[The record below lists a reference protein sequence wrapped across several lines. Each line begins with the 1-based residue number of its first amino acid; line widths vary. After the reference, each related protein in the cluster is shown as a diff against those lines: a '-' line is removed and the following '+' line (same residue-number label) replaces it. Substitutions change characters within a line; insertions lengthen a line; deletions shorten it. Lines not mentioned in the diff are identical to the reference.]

1 MTRLALF
8 GSVLMLAVV
17 AAVALPGR
25 PAEAQSQCYQ
35 ETGFCIENPL
45 FQEYFRVRGGTRIL
59 GYPVSRTF
67 TLEGNQ
73 VQFFQRV
80 VLQQAGN
87 SVNRLNVLDPDVM
100 PMTHANGS
108 TFPAPDTS
116 LGGPGAIPDPSSPD
130 YADRVIDF
138 VARYSPN
145 TWNGQNVGFFDLFT
159 STVPIDIAFPGQ
171 TPNPGLVTL
180 LNMEIWGVPT
190 SQPTPDPANAGFIYQ
205 RFQRGIM
212 HYRAEQNVTEGI
224 LVADYLKSVMTLRNL
239 PPDLAEEM
247 RNSRYFGQYDPS
259 VPNWVKRPAEL
270 PNTNLTNAF
279 EPGSGDVMTPPPAP
293 VPATAVP
300 GATAA
305 TTGPTVSIQ
314 VDDDTID
321 SGDQITITV
330 IARDPRGLEWIA
342 WEGDDTNDGEL
353 DREHRFDCNGQT
365 ECASV
370 WTVTATKTGTHTLR
384 ARAQT
389 TDDVESELA
398 SVNVRVREVSAT
410 PVPTAAP
417 TSAPT
422 SAPTTAPTMAP
433 TTGPTGVP
441 KP

>member
-1 MTRLALF
+1 MRRLTLF
-8 GSVLMLAVV
+8 GSFLLCAIV

-25 PAEAQSQCYQ
+25 PAEAQSSCYQ
-35 ETGFCIENPL
+35 ETGFCIENPA

-80 VLQQAGN
+80 VLQQSGT

-100 PMTHANGS
+100 PMTQANGS

-138 VARYSPN
+138 VAKYSPN
-145 TWNGQNVGFFDLFT
+145 QWNSQNVGFFDLFKG
-159 STVPIDIAFPGQ
+159 TVPTEIAFPGQ

-190 SQPTPDPANAGFIYQ
+190 SQPTPDPANGGFIYQ

-247 RNSRYFGQYDPS
+247 RNSRYYGQYDPS
-259 VPNWVKRPAEL
+259 APNWVKFPDRL
-270 PNTNLTNAF
+270 PNTNMTNAF
-279 EPGSGDVMTPPPAP
+279 EPGSGGTVTAPPVTA
-293 VPATAVP
+293 PATAVP
-300 GATAA
+300 GATS
-305 TTGPTVSIQ
+305 TTGSTVSIQ
-314 VDDDTID
+314 VNDDQID
-321 SGDQITITV
+321 QGDQVAITV

-342 WEGDDTNDGEL
+342 WEGDDTDDVEL
-353 DREHRFDCNGQT
+353 DREHRFDCDGQT
-365 ECASV
+365 ECANV
-370 WTVTATKTGTHTLR
+370 WTVTATQAGRHTLNAR
-384 ARAQT
+384 ART
-389 TDDVESELA
+389 TDDVTSDLQ
-398 SVNVRVREVSAT
+398 SVTLRVREVAAT
-410 PVPTAAP
+410 PVPTTQAAP
-417 TSAPT
+417 TAVPT
-422 SAPTTAPTMAP
+422 SGATTAP
-433 TTGPTGVP
+433 TTGPTAVP

>member
-1 MTRLALF
+1 MKRLSLLAAFATIAALV
-8 GSVLMLAVV
+8 S
-17 AAVALPGR
+17 VALPGR
-25 PAEAQSQCYQ
+25 PAEAQGQCYQ
-35 ETGFCIENPL
+35 ETGFCIENPM
-45 FQEYFRVRGGTRIL
+45 FQDYFRVRGGTRIL

-80 VLQQAGN
+80 VLQLSGN
-87 SVNRLNVLDPDVM
+87 SVNRLNVLDQDVM

-116 LGGPGAIPDPSSPD
+116 LGGAGAIPDPSSPD

-138 VARYSPN
+138 VTKYAPN
-145 TWNGQNVGFFDLFT
+145 QWNGRPVGYLDLFK

-171 TPNPGLVTL
+171 SPNPGLVTL

-224 LVADYLKSVMTLRNL
+224 LVADYLKSVITNKNL

-247 RNSRYFGQYDPS
+247 RGSRYFNQYDPAAPS
-259 VPNWVKRPAEL
+259 WLRRPDLL

-279 EPGSGDVMTPPPAP
+279 EPGSGGTVMAPPAA
-293 VPATAVP
+293 ATAVP
-300 GATAA
+300 AA
-305 TTGPTVSIQ
+305 TSATGPAVSIQ

-321 SGDQITITV
+321 QGDQVAITV
-330 IARDPRGLEWIA
+330 IARDPRGLDWIA
-342 WEGDDTNDGEL
+342 WEGDDTDDAEL

-370 WTVTATKTGTHTLR
+370 WTVRVTQAGEHTLN
-384 ARAQT
+384 ASALT
-389 TDDVESELA
+389 TDDVRSELMPLTL
-398 SVNVRVREVSAT
+398 RVREASAT
-410 PVPTAAP
+410 PVPTVQTTPTSVPTSVPTSGTGAAP
-417 TSAPT
+417 TST
-422 SAPTTAPTMAP
+422 STP
-433 TTGPTGVP
+433 
-441 KP
+441 

>member
-1 MTRLALF
+1 MRRLTLLGTF
-8 GSVLMLAVV
+8 LICAVV
-17 AAVALPGR
+17 AAVTLPGR

-45 FQEYFRVRGGTRIL
+45 FQDYFRVRGGTRIL

-67 TLEGNQ
+67 VLEGNQ

-80 VLQQAGN
+80 VLQQSGN
-87 SVNRLNVLDPDVM
+87 RVNRLNVLDRDVM
-100 PMTHANGS
+100 PMTRANGS
-108 TFPAPDTS
+108 TFPSPDTS

-138 VARYSPN
+138 VAKYSPN
-145 TWNGQNVGFFDLFT
+145 EWNGRQVGFFDLFK

-212 HYRAEQNVTEGI
+212 HFRAEQNVTEGI
-224 LVADYLKSVMTLRNL
+224 LVADYLKSVVTMRNL

-247 RNSRYFGQYDPS
+247 RGSRYFDQYDPS
-259 VPNWVKRPAEL
+259 APNWVKRPAEL

-279 EPGSGDVMTPPPAP
+279 EPGSGDILSPPPAAA
-293 VPATAVP
+293 PATAAP
-300 GATAA
+300 AATTT

-314 VDDDTID
+314 VND
-321 SGDQITITV
+321 DQIDQGDPVAITV

-342 WEGDDTNDGEL
+342 WEGDDTDDSEL

-365 ECASV
+365 ECANV
-370 WTVTATKTGTHTLR
+370 WTVTATQAGRHTLN

-389 TDDVESELA
+389 TDDVVSELA
-398 SVNVRVREVSAT
+398 STTIRVREASAT
-410 PVPTAAP
+410 PVP
-417 TSAPT
+417 SAPT
-422 SAPTTAPTMAP
+422 TVPTTAPTTAPT
-433 TTGPTGVP
+433 TGPTAVP

>member
-1 MTRLALF
+1 MRRGALF
-8 GSVLMLAVV
+8 GTILICAVV

-25 PAEAQSQCYQ
+25 PAEAQAQCYQ

-45 FQEYFRVRGGTRIL
+45 FQDYFRVRGGTRIL

-67 TLEGNQ
+67 VLEGNQ

-80 VLQQAGN
+80 VLQQFGN
-87 SVNRLNVLDPDVM
+87 TVNRLNVLDPDVM
-100 PMTHANGS
+100 PMTRANGS

-116 LGGPGAIPDPSSPD
+116 LGGSGAIPDPSSPD

-138 VARYSPN
+138 VAQYAPN
-145 TWNGQNVGFFDLFT
+145 QWNGQNVGFFDLFT
-159 STVPIDIAFPGQ
+159 GTVPIEIAFPGQ
-171 TPNPGLVTL
+171 SPNPGLVTL

-190 SQPTPDPANAGFIYQ
+190 SQPTPDPANSGFIYQ

-224 LVADYLKSVMTLRNL
+224 LVADYLKSVVTMRNL

-247 RNSRYFGQYDPS
+247 RNSRYFGQYDPN

-270 PNTNLTNAF
+270 PNTNMTNAF
-279 EPGSGDVMTPPPAP
+279 EPGTGDVMAPPAAAP
-293 VPATAVP
+293 TSAAPAPT
-300 GATAA
+300 TT
-305 TTGPTVSIQ
+305 TTGPAVSIQ
-314 VDDDTID
+314 VDDDQID
-321 SGDQITITV
+321 PGDAVSITV

-342 WEGDDTNDGEL
+342 WEGDDTDDAEL
-353 DREHRFDCNGQT
+353 DREHRFECNGQT
-365 ECASV
+365 ECANV
-370 WTVTATKTGTHTLR
+370 WTVTATQAGRHTLN

-398 SVNVRVREVSAT
+398 PVTLRVREASAT
-410 PVPTAAP
+410 PEPTVPAAP

-422 SAPTTAPTMAP
+422 
-433 TTGPTGVP
+433 TGPTAAP
-441 KP
+441 TSTTTP